1 MARLVDVFESDTGF
15 TFLRRQVPLEVDNLK
30 MVVQFSDK
38 CVDCEKLLG
47 VKQKDLEMFY
57 NKFNSLSKD
66 EIAVALLV
74 PGRDILS
81 LLSHMV
87 PCVGCRK
94 SVERLFVQLQKSQHP
109 ALEPLVIT
117 PRGELSVRHEYL
129 FDSRSLFSLFHV
141 HGSKLHSVVEGIPKS
156 KKNKRCNLHSL
167 ETHKSKTLGCWL
179 EAWDA
184 LSDSCREKVLVV
196 DMSRLLTNVETYLE
210 KHKFCSECKS
220 KVLLAYSILVGEHD
234 HTQEKGYCAALYENL
249 RCCAK
254 ERHIHVLNDTEF
266 IEHLLEKAEPEFLG
280 GKRDRHAKTL
290 DIAQEEVL
298 TCLGIHIFERLHHIW
313 QKLRSEEQTWLILFY
328 IGVDALQKSYQVAL
342 EEKQGASNL
351 ELLCEE
357 LEEKEKRQEEKKEMK
372 RLKKRQKKAKAQVIN
387 SVNSNSCSSEAVQD
401 NSSCKCSSVENN
413 KLEKNNNFHQ
423 SQNNKKGDANFN
435 SLTLSLQS
443 CDLSLK
449 NCEGCVDRG
458 LVGNNKNCQQNGNQ
472 FLSEEDNCQDCSCTE
487 EIGDESCSFDSVD
500 NCDCDLLRSSP
511 KRKRGQQQTLNG
523 FPIFQRPNDPHNSC
537 DPCDGKHPFHACE
550 QPSLQDLLEDLCW
563 EDGEEEDEG
572 ISQEDILAFKSKQ
585 VEVESKRQ
593 LLRETL
599 RKRFA
604 DYHKC
609 SKSCPHN
616 HVCNNS
622 M

>member
-1 MARLVDVFESDTGF
+1 MARLVSVCESDEEF
-15 TFLRRQVPLEVDNLK
+15 EFQRRQVPLEVDNLK

-38 CVDCEKLLG
+38 CVDCEKLCG
-47 VKQKDLEMFY
+47 VKQKDLEIFI

-66 EIAVALLV
+66 EVAIALLV
-74 PGRDILS
+74 SGKDIMS

-117 PRGELSVRHEYL
+117 PRGEMSVRHEYL
-129 FDSRSLFSLFHV
+129 FDPRSLFSLFHV
-141 HGSKLHSVVEGIPKS
+141 HGSKLHSVVESIPKS

-196 DMSRLLTNVETYLE
+196 DMNRLLTSVESYLE
-210 KHKFCSECKS
+210 KHKFCTECKS
-220 KVLLAYSILVGEHD
+220 KVLLAYSILVGDHD
-234 HTQEKGYCAALYENL
+234 SSVEKGYCAALYENL

-254 ERHIHVLNDTEF
+254 ERHVHVLNDTEF
-266 IEHLLEKAEPEFLG
+266 IAHLLEKAEPEFLG

-328 IGVDALQKSYQVAL
+328 IGVDALRKSYQVAL

-357 LEEKEKRQEEKKEMK
+357 LEEKEKRQEEKKELK
-372 RLKKRQKKAKAQVIN
+372 RLKRRQKKAKAQTQICN
-387 SVNSNSCSSEAVQD
+387 SVNNNSCSNGVGLEEIP
-401 NSSCKCSSVENN
+401 CKCLSVDNDN
-413 KLEKNNNFHQ
+413 AEKNNNFHQ
-423 SQNNKKGDANFN
+423 HLRGNRESCGDANFN
-435 SLTLSLQS
+435 SLTLSFQS

-449 NCEGCVDRG
+449 NCQGCLDGGSSSSRQNRRDRWTD
-458 LVGNNKNCQQNGNQ
+458 
-472 FLSEEDNCQDCSCTE
+472 EDSC
-487 EIGDESCSFDSVD
+487 ESCSMQGSNEGSEEGECSGSFTDSVD
-500 NCDCDLLRSSP
+500 SCDCDMLRNSP
-511 KRKRGQQQTLNG
+511 KRTRGQQGSFGCNG
-523 FPIFQRPNDPHNSC
+523 SQCNKYPFQA
-537 DPCDGKHPFHACE
+537 GE
-550 QPSLQDLLEDLCW
+550 QPSLQDLLEELCW
-563 EDGEEEDEG
+563 DDGGDEDQGISEEE
-572 ISQEDILAFKSKQ
+572 ILAFKAKQ
-585 VEVESKRQ
+585 GEVESKRQ
-593 LLRETL
+593 KLRQNL
-599 RKRFA
+599 RQRFA
-604 DYHKC
+604 EFHL
-609 SKSCPHN
+609 SR
-616 HVCNNS
+616 HVNS